1 MNAGIAPIRLLL
13 VVVIIAALAVGGYLL
28 LKPRP
33 PLNVILISIDTLRP
47 DRMGVYGHRP
57 MGLST
62 TPALDALA
70 ARGAVFENAVSTTSW
85 TLPAHYSLLTG
96 VPDRFH
102 GMVDDRCTPPDDL
115 PMLASLLKEGGYTTG
130 GFVSGLYLGTLFGF
144 GTGFDVYE
152 PCMDMAKLTA
162 RQKKKAASTK
172 ETNTGVGSP
181 TTHLPAHELV
191 TSRDV
196 TNKGFRFIRENR
208 DKTFFLFLHY
218 FDVHHDYV
226 PPAPFDTRFGP
237 PYDGWVN
244 GRGVTKDPRYKA
256 DMDPK
261 DFDRLMALYDGEIG
275 WVDDNIGR
283 LFKNINDFTPEILEN
298 TLIIVTS
305 DHGDEFFEH
314 GRVGHR
320 KNLYESVVRVPLIVS
335 CPGRIDEGVRV
346 EETARIYDVVPTI
359 LELTGLETPPAVMG
373 SSLVPLIG
381 ADESET
387 RPALL
392 ELTGGFSPES
402 CKKHSALLLGDWKLI
417 SIEERK
423 WSEKNPLDFT
433 GSILSETHELFNIKN
448 DPGEQKNLSAQQAEI
463 LKKMLSTRQGL
474 FTELDEAIRLFRTS
488 DSQNQVRRVPD
499 SIRKGLD
506 DLGYG
511 GGGR

>member
-1 MNAGIAPIRLLL
+1 MNSGITPVRLVAL
-13 VVVIIAALAVGGYLL
+13 VVIIAALAFGGYLL
-28 LKPRP
+28 LQPRP

-62 TPALDALA
+62 TPSLDALA

-102 GMVDDRCTPPDDL
+102 GMIDDRCTPPDDM
-115 PMLASLLKEGGYTTG
+115 PMLASLLKDAGYATG

-144 GTGFDVYE
+144 GTGFDEYE
-152 PCMDMAKLTA
+152 PCMDMDKLIA
-162 RQKKKAASTK
+162 RHKKKAASTTI
-172 ETNTGVGSP
+172 ENRGQGLP
-181 TTHLPAHELV
+181 ATHLPAHELV
-191 TSRDV
+191 TSREV
-196 TNKGFRFIRENR
+196 TNRGFRFIRENK

-218 FDVHHDYV
+218 FDVHHDFV

-244 GRGVTKDPRYKA
+244 GRGVTKDPRYNA

-261 DFDRLMALYDGEIG
+261 DKERLMVLYDGEIG

-283 LFKNINDFTPEILEN
+283 LLKNIRNFTPEILEN

-314 GRVGHR
+314 GQVGHR
-320 KNLYESVVRVPLIVS
+320 RNLYESVVRVPLIVS
-335 CPGRIDEGVRV
+335 CPGRIDEGVRID
-346 EETARIYDVVPTI
+346 ETARIYDIVPTI
-359 LELTGLETPPAVMG
+359 LDLTGLETPPVVMG
-373 SSLVPLIG
+373 TSLLPLMG
-381 ADESET
+381 EDESEA

-392 ELTGGFSPES
+392 ELTGGFEETS
-402 CKKHSALLLGDWKLI
+402 CKKHKALVLGDWKLI
-417 SIEERK
+417 SVEERE
-423 WSEKNPLDFT
+423 WSEKDPLDFT
-433 GSILSETHELFNIKN
+433 GSILSEKHELFNIKD
-448 DPGEQKNLSAQQAEI
+448 DPSEQKNLSAHEADI
-463 LKKMLSTRQGL
+463 LKKMLSTRQNL

-488 DSQNQVRRVPD
+488 DSRNEVRRIPD
-499 SIRKGLD
+499 NIRKGLD

-511 GGGR
+511 GGR